1 MRKFIMI
8 ISALLLGTALS
19 QSTTVTSTPGG
30 LNQVATNVNE
40 TSLTVQGSLDARDFR
55 YIVDQLTALR
65 TLDLQGATIV
75 AYSTEKPIFGNEYH
89 YQANVVPI
97 MALAG
102 HQALQTV
109 NLPATATAIGPGA
122 FAGCPALTTITFPA
136 ELTSI
141 GDHAFA
147 GCQALTTV
155 TLPAGLARLGDG
167 AFMRCKALTTVQSA
181 DGSATTLMVGNE
193 AFMDCNNLTA
203 VTLSNRMAAIGD
215 RAFAGTGL
223 QALDLL
229 SYNQLKTVGEFAF
242 VQSQLNTIK
251 FPANV
256 TTIGR
261 GALLYTNVTST
272 AMPQQ
277 LKVIAPFAFAGSKL
291 GSIDMNK
298 VTALDTIGDFAF
310 YAVTQPQNFIIP
322 STTAYIGS
330 HAMDKMSGLT
340 EIYSRARVV
349 PALGEDV
356 WQHLNQANITLR
368 VPNDAIDLYRAAEQ
382 WKEFL
387 IMPGYIR
394 GDANNDGVVDI
405 GDVNAIINRMLN
417 KPSTEEFLFE
427 AADTDGNGLIDI
439 DDVNYVINV
448 ILHRIDNEAPAMPA
462 DTDDLL
468 TIDDFTIEVGQTRTV
483 AVRLSN
489 PSHYTAMQFDIVLP
503 EGLTLADDGIAA
515 TSSSA
520 DHLLASATDEGNVR
534 IVCYSLQGKT
544 LAEGDAVVQ
553 LSVEA
558 DNNLNSDALI
568 AIENGVLG
576 TASSAVH
583 HCEPSYAHVTTTTAV
598 DDVNA
603 ATSWRA
609 WGENHSLI
617 IESNEAAQAQLVAMN
632 GMSTTLAVMPGRNEF
647 NDIEPGFY
655 VVRIDGKSVKVV
667 IKN

>member
-8 ISALLLGTALS
+8 ISALLLGTTLA
-19 QSTTVTSTPGG
+19 QSATVTSTPGG
-30 LNQVATNVNE
+30 LSQVATNVNE

-65 TLDLQGATIV
+65 TLNLQGATIV

-89 YQANVVPI
+89 YQANTVPV

-102 HQALQTV
+102 HQMLQTV
-109 NLPATATAIGPGA
+109 NLPATATAIGSGA
-122 FAGCPALTTITFPA
+122 FAGCPALTTVTFPA
-136 ELTSI
+136 ELTGI
-141 GDHAFA
+141 GDYAFA

-167 AFMRCKALTTVQSA
+167 AFMRCKALTTVKSA

-193 AFMDCNNLTA
+193 AFMDCSNLTS

-229 SYNQLKTVGEFAF
+229 TYTQLKTVGEFAF
-242 VQSQLNTIK
+242 VKSQLNTIK
-251 FPANV
+251 FPASV
-256 TTIGR
+256 TTIGC
-261 GALLYTNVTST
+261 GALLYTNATSIT
-272 AMPQQ
+272 MPQQ
-277 LKVIAPFAFAGSKL
+277 LQVIAPFAFAGAKF
-291 GSIDMNK
+291 GNIDMNK
-298 VTALDTIGDFAF
+298 VTALDTIGDYAF
-310 YAVTQPQNFIIP
+310 YALTQPQKFTIP
-322 STTAYIGS
+322 STTTYIGS

-340 EIYSRARVV
+340 EIFSRARVV

-356 WQHLNQANITLR
+356 WQQLNQASITLR
-368 VPNDAIDLYRAAEQ
+368 VPNDVIDLYSAAEQ

-417 KPSTEEFLFE
+417 KPSTEEFIFD
-427 AADTDGNGLIDI
+427 AADTDGNGVIDI
-439 DDVNYVINV
+439 DDVNYAINV
-448 ILHRIDNEAPAMPA
+448 ILRRVDNEAPAKPA

-489 PSHYTAMQFDIVLP
+489 QSRYTAMQCDIVLP
-503 EGLTLADDGIAA
+503 DGLTLADDGIEA

-520 DHLLASATDEGNVR
+520 GHLLANATDEGNVR
-534 IVCYSLQGKT
+534 VVCYSLQGNN
-544 LAEGDAVVQ
+544 LAEGDAVIQ
-553 LSVEA
+553 LTIEA
-558 DNNLNSDALI
+558 NNDLDRDALI
-568 AIENGVLG
+568 VIKNGVLG
-576 TASSAVH
+576 TASSSVH

-603 ATSWRA
+603 APSWRA
-609 WGENHSLI
+609 WGENSSLV

-632 GMSTTLAVMPGRNEF
+632 GISTTLAVMPGRNEY